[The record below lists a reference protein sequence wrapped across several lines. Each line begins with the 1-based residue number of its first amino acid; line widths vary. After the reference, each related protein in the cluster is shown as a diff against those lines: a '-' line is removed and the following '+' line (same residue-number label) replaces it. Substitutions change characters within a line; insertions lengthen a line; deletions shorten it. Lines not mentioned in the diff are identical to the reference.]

1 MNDKTVAKKWIHN
14 KTYKH
19 IKNEPYKKGEKKLSQ
34 SPNTLKEHF
43 QLVSHMG
50 QKSYVGE
57 QITHF
62 DKTKRKGN
70 YQISF
75 VPCE

>member
-19 IKNEPYKKGEKKLSQ
+19 IKNEPCKKGKKLSQ

-50 QKSYVGE
+50 QKSHVGE
-57 QITHF
+57 QIKHL
-62 DKTKRKGN
+62 DKTNRKGN